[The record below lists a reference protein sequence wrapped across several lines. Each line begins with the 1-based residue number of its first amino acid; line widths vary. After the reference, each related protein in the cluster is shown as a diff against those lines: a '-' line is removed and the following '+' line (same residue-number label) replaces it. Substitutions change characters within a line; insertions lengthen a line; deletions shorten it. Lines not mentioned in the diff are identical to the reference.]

1 MTKAFHTQ
9 GVAPGSRQAGAATL
23 AMSIVL
29 LLLIT
34 MVSIY
39 TSRTVIME
47 KRISANDFRAR
58 QAFEAAESGLQIAIA
73 YIAESGGADKDS
85 DGNIDPVFDTDADG
99 VGNVNTM
106 TFGDNSSVTVTVAGA
121 FPQFQIQ
128 SVGVSDDRT
137 ATQTVRSIGSTT
149 DSLPNVPDNPLTTR
163 SAITVDGSATV
174 HNPEGHSTIWSGA
187 DVDLGSNNSTAT
199 NIANPTDPGYPTCM
213 DTSMTCS
220 TTRSSSKNAVG
231 LDVVEYDTSLTNLTP
246 EQMFQNTFGLSMANY
261 RESRVTLEVLGAN
274 ANNLASNDAAPG
286 VDMAIGEVIWVEGN
300 ASVIDNTTVGCTVKV
315 GGGGL
320 CPTAN
325 LDPSIVIINGD
336 LTTVGNPSF
345 SGIVYVIGSVSLTGS
360 TTVVGAM
367 VADGNLLS
375 TTTGSLDL
383 WYSSDVLQWSRDNGP
398 MAGAPGSWQ
407 DW

>member
-9 GVAPGSRQAGAATL
+9 GLTPRSRQAGAATL
-23 AMSIVL
+23 AMSVVL

-73 YIAESGGADKDS
+73 YIAESGGADKDG

-106 TFGDNSSVTVTVAGA
+106 TFADNSSVTVTVAGA

-149 DSLPNVPDNPLTTR
+149 DALPNVPDNPLTTK
-163 SAITVDGSATV
+163 SALTTVGSATI
-174 HNPEGHSTIWSGA
+174 HNPEGHSTIWSGS

-199 NIANPTDPGYPTCM
+199 NIANPDDPGYPTCM

-220 TTRSSSKNAVG
+220 TVRSSSKIAVG
-231 LDVVEYDTSLTNLTP
+231 LDVIEHDSSLNNLTA

-261 RESRVTLEVLGAN
+261 RESRVTLEVLAAN
-274 ANNLASNDAAPG
+274 ADNLASNDAAPG
-286 VDMAIGEVIWVEGN
+286 VDLATGEVIWVEGN
-300 ASVIDNTTVGCTVKV
+300 TSIIDNTIVGCEVTTNP
-315 GGGGL
+315 
-320 CPTAN
+320 CPDAN
-325 LDPSIVIINGD
+325 LDPSILIINGD
-336 LTTVGNPSF
+336 LTMIIGSPRF
-345 SGIVYVIGSVSLTGS
+345 YGIVFVVGSVSIDGNTTITGALLVNGNVTS
-360 TTVVGAM
+360 TT
-367 VADGNLLS
+367 D
-375 TTTGSLDL
+375 GSLDL
-383 WYSSDVLQWSRDNGP
+383 WYSSDMLQRSRDNGP

>member
-1 MTKAFHTQ
+1 MAKAFHTQ

-23 AMSIVL
+23 AMSVVL

-73 YIAESGGADKDS
+73 YIAESGGADKDG
-85 DGNIDPVFDTDADG
+85 DGNIDPMFDTDADG
-99 VGNVNTM
+99 IGNVNTM

-121 FPQFQIQ
+121 FPQYQIQ
-128 SVGVSDDRT
+128 AVGVSDDRT

-149 DSLPNVPDNPLTTR
+149 DALPNVPDNPLITR

-174 HNPEGHSTIWSGA
+174 HNPEGNTTIWSGS

-220 TTRSSSKNAVG
+220 TTRSSSKNAIG
-231 LDVVEYDTSLTNLTP
+231 LDVVEYDTSLANLTP

-261 RESRVTLEVLGAN
+261 RESRVTLNVVAAN
-274 ANNLASNDAAPG
+274 ANNLASNGAAPG

-300 ASVIDNTTVGCTVKV
+300 ASVIDNTTVGCEVKV
-315 GGGGL
+315 GGGGI
-320 CPTAN
+320 CPTAS

-336 LTTVGNPSF
+336 LTTIGSPSF
-345 SGIVYVIGSVSLTGS
+345 SGILYVIGSVSLTGS
-360 TTVVGAM
+360 TAVTGAM
-367 VADGNLLS
+367 VVNGIILS

>member
-1 MTKAFHTQ
+1 
-9 GVAPGSRQAGAATL
+9 
-23 AMSIVL
+23 MSVVL

-73 YIAESGGADKDS
+73 YIAESGGADKDE

-99 VGNVNTM
+99 VGDVNTM

-128 SVGVSDDRT
+128 AVGVSDDRT

-149 DSLPNVPDNPLTTR
+149 DALPNVPANPLTTK
-163 SAITVDGSATV
+163 SAVTINGSATI
-174 HNPEGHSTIWSGA
+174 HNPEGHTTIWSGS
-187 DVDLGSNNSTAT
+187 DVELGSNNATAT
-199 NIANPTDPGYPTCM
+199 NIANPTDAGYPTCM

-220 TTRSSSKNAVG
+220 TVTSSVINGVG
-231 LDVVEYDTSLTNLTP
+231 VDIVEYDTSLANLTP

-261 RESRVTLEVLGAN
+261 RESRVTLEVQALHVG
-274 ANNLASNDAAPG
+274 NLASNDAAPG
-286 VDMAIGEVIWVEGN
+286 VDMATGEVIWVEGN
-300 ASVIDNTTVGCTVKV
+300 TSMTFSETVGCTVKV

-325 LDPSIVIINGD
+325 LDPSILIINGD
-336 LTTVGNPSF
+336 LTTGGNPSF
-345 SGIVYVIGSVSLTGS
+345 SGIVYVIGSFSLSGS
-360 TTVVGAM
+360 AAVAGALVVE
-367 VADGNLLS
+367 GNLVS
-375 TTTGSLDL
+375 NAGGSLDL
-383 WYSSDVLQWSRDNGP
+383 WYSSDILQWSRDNGP